1 MKKNQFLV
9 NELPYIKEK
18 TSEINY
24 STVQLFVIFRFAVST
39 LNFQSI
45 NCQPKTYLY
54 FLVMSSVCSVC
65 WLLQWVDWGPMVY
78 TVLYPDL
85 HME

>member
-39 LNFQSI
+39 LNFQSNNQSI
-45 NCQPKTYLY
+45 VNQKHTCI
-54 FLVMSSVCSVC
+54 F
-65 WLLQWVDWGPMVY
+65 
-78 TVLYPDL
+78 
-85 HME
+85 